1 MPAWYGREVRED
13 AAREKPCRPGDH
25 VPGEGGRPVVR
36 PMSNIATTA
45 KAGTATA
52 QSSMPD
58 RPRRLTL
65 RLSVAG
71 PQKGTPVPEAVA
83 SGVGGVFVYRGA

>member
-1 MPAWYGREVRED
+1 M
-13 AAREKPCRPGDH
+13 
-25 VPGEGGRPVVR
+25 VR

-58 RPRRLTL
+58 HPRRLTL

-71 PQKGTPVPEAVA
+71 PQKVTPVPEGVA

>member
-1 MPAWYGREVRED
+1 MPPETNP
-13 AAREKPCRPGDH
+13 AAPEITYPAR
-25 VPGEGGRPVVR
+25 GRPVVKA
-36 PMSNIATTA
+36 MSNIATTA
-45 KAGTATA
+45 KAGTATT

>member
-13 AAREKPCRPGDH
+13 AARERPCRPGDH

-45 KAGTATA
+45 KAGTATT

-58 RPRRLTL
+58 RPCRLTL

-71 PQKGTPVPEAVA
+71 PQKCTPVPEAVA